1 MQIGILH
8 LQMSRRTSR
17 CDEDGRH
24 QISISLSFLSQV
36 QAITTAD
43 GETMVQL
50 SWASVV
56 WTMWNFIGFTTAQL
70 QFHRYKCDD
79 FKSPAADFGAPGR
92 ETNYRPRNFMLF
104 DDLDFLDFEVSYC
117 AAPRLLT
124 PSWDMDSSILQKIYF
139 SAVGLSTCIVAIVDI
154 FNRAE

>member
-1 MQIGILH
+1 MQTGVLPS
-8 LQMSRRTSR
+8 QMSRRTSR

-70 QFHRYKCDD
+70 QIYRCDD
-79 FKSPAADFGAPGR
+79 FKSPVADCRAPAR
-92 ETNYRPRNFMLF
+92 RTNYRPGNFMLF
-104 DDLDFLDFEVSYC
+104 DDLEIFDF
-117 AAPRLLT
+117 
-124 PSWDMDSSILQKIYF
+124 
-139 SAVGLSTCIVAIVDI
+139 
-154 FNRAE
+154 